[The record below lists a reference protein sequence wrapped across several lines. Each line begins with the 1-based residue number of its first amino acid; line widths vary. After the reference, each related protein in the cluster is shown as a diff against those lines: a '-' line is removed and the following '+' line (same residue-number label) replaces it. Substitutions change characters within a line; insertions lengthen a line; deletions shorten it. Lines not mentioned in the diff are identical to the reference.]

1 MFGGRVRVETLKAT
15 ILAVTSIPVVL
26 VYPFFQR
33 YFIKGATLGA
43 VKS

>member
-1 MFGGRVRVETLKAT
+1 MFGSEILKAT
-15 ILAVTSIPVVL
+15 ILAVTSVPIVL
-26 VYPFFQR
+26 FYPFFQR